1 MSYVSTGMRPVDFS
15 VCQYGQS
22 RFLLRGKRVR
32 TDRPYW
38 VSIGGANTY
47 AEDIVTPFTT
57 QLERHF
63 KVPIINMGIAHS
75 GPDAVMADSDLM
87 ALVARAER
95 VIIEAPS
102 CVNHSNRYY
111 KVHPR
116 RNDRFIRPMPD
127 LVRLYPE
134 IDFTDCHFT
143 KHLLC
148 KLLLCDQ
155 ERFQII
161 QDDLQNS
168 WMDKMRTLIAW
179 AGGAILWSAPRG
191 RQTNEIDDLLGVTP
205 SDLAQLGQ
213 HVTFTQPLGHR
224 GTGLSQQAHDL
235 IGQKLVQM
243 LDDAAMRGQ

>member
-1 MSYVSTGMRPVDFS
+1 M
-15 VCQYGQS
+15 
-22 RFLLRGKRVR
+22 
-32 TDRPYW
+32 
-38 VSIGGANTY
+38 GG
-47 AEDIVTPFTT
+47 
-57 QLERHF
+57 
-63 KVPIINMGIAHS
+63 
-75 GPDAVMADSDLM
+75 SDLM

-179 AGGAILWSAPRG
+179 AGGQFFGPPLVAG
-191 RQTNEIDDLLGVTP
+191 RQMKLMICLG
-205 SDLAQLGQ
+205 
-213 HVTFTQPLGHR
+213 
-224 GTGLSQQAHDL
+224 
-235 IGQKLVQM
+235 
-243 LDDAAMRGQ
+243 